1 MLQFWIHCHID
12 NIYETE
18 WDPQWEKWDREKVPG
33 IDQHLTDL
41 EKKDKIVMMIF
52 LW

>member
-1 MLQFWIHCHID
+1 MRQNEIL
-12 NIYETE
+12 NGKNETE
-18 WDPQWEKWDREKVPG
+18 ETVPG

-52 LW
+52 L